1 MSEPFTDE
9 QIDQLTVE
17 INQQLQVLGAED
29 DPLYRAGAPRSRRVE
44 RQRQAIAQATGQDAG
59 TFLARFRA
67 AARKDLCEQGG
78 VLHAQWQ
85 KYRDLASKDMLKTF
99 GGILVGLGLAGNTLI
114 VVAVAV
120 SVYVLYLGV
129 EAFCAGEE

>member
-1 MSEPFTDE
+1 MPDPFSDE
-9 QIDQLTVE
+9 VVEQLTTE
-17 INQQLQVLGAED
+17 INQQLRDLAAAGPAIQRSGAAG
-29 DPLYRAGAPRSRRVE
+29 PRAK
-44 RQRQAIAQATGQDAG
+44 RQREAIEKATGKDAK
-59 TFLARFRA
+59 TFLAQFRA

-78 VLHAQWQ
+78 VLHAQWK
-85 KYRDLASKDMLKTF
+85 KYRDLATKDMLKTF
-99 GGILVGLGLAGNTLI
+99 GGILVGLGLAGNTLA